1 MSNWYKSIIK
11 LYFLYQNNIDNTNI
25 NDNLN
30 IQKLKLMR
38 RLIQFFNLN
47 NYLFV
52 YILDIISIFFLLQSN
67 NYSTKKYI
75 LYFT

>member
-67 NYSTKKYI
+67 NYSTKKYT